1 MELVFVR
8 HGETAWNAA
17 RRFQG
22 QSPVPLS
29 ERGRAQAAALAVA
42 LRDEPF
48 SHAYASD
55 LERAFETARAI
66 VGARGL
72 DIARDARLREFDFGE
87 WEGLTWPEIL
97 ARWPQLEPRVPTQAR
112 RYEPIGGERFEQVV
126 ARMRSFLKD
135 LRARART
142 GPVLV
147 VTHAGALHAAMEE
160 LAPEDFDPLGMVF
173 STASI
178 TRIAMEGDHA
188 RIISLN
194 DVSHLDSTA

>member
-1 MELVFVR
+1 MELVLVR
-8 HGETAWNAA
+8 HGETEWNAA

-22 QSPVPLS
+22 QSQVPLS
-29 ERGRAQAAALAVA
+29 ERGRTQAAALERA
-42 LRDEPF
+42 LRTESF

-55 LERAFETARAI
+55 LERALETARTI
-66 VGARGL
+66 VGALRL
-72 DIARDARLREFDFGE
+72 DIASDARLREFDFGL
-87 WEGLTWPEIL
+87 WEGLTWPEIV
-97 ARWPQLEPRVPTQAR
+97 ARWPKFEARLPTQAR
-112 RYEPIGGERFEQVV
+112 RYEPVGGERFEQVI
-126 ARMRSFLKD
+126 ARIRSFLED
-135 LRARART
+135 LRSGSPA

-160 LAPEDFDPLGMVF
+160 LAPEGFDPLGMVF

-178 TRIAMEGDHA
+178 TRIAMEGDRA

>member
-1 MELVFVR
+1 MELVLVR

-22 QSPVPLS
+22 QSQVPLS
-29 ERGRAQAAALAVA
+29 ERGRAQAAALGRA
-42 LRDEPF
+42 LRAESF

-55 LERAFETARAI
+55 LVRALETARTI
-66 VGARGL
+66 IGERRL
-72 DIARDARLREFDFGE
+72 DIASDPRLREFDFGE
-87 WEGLTWPEIL
+87 WEGLTWPEIV
-97 ARWPQLEPRVPTQAR
+97 ARWPQFEARLPTQAR
-112 RYEPIGGERFEQVV
+112 RYEPVGGERFEQVT
-126 ARMRSFLKD
+126 ARIRSFFED
-135 LRARART
+135 LRARAPD

-160 LAPEDFDPLGMVF
+160 LAPEGFDPLGMVF

-178 TRIAMEGDHA
+178 TRIAMEGDRA

-194 DVSHLDSTA
+194 DVSHLHSTA

>member
-1 MELVFVR
+1 MELVLVR

-29 ERGRAQAAALAVA
+29 ERGRAQVAALGLA
-42 LRDEPF
+42 LRSESF

-55 LERAFETARAI
+55 LQRALETARTI
-66 VGARGL
+66 VGARKL
-72 DIARDARLREFDFGE
+72 EVTIDERLREFDFGQ
-87 WEGLTWPEIL
+87 WEGLTWPEIV
-97 ARWPQLEPRVPTQAR
+97 ARWPQFEARLPTQAR
-112 RYEPIGGERFEQVV
+112 RYEPVGGEQFEQVV
-126 ARMRSFLKD
+126 ARVGSFLD
-135 LRARART
+135 ELRSGAPA

-147 VTHAGALHAAMEE
+147 VTHAGALHAAMEV
-160 LAPEDFDPLGMVF
+160 LAPEGFDPLGMVF

-178 TRIAMEGDHA
+178 TRIAMEGDRA